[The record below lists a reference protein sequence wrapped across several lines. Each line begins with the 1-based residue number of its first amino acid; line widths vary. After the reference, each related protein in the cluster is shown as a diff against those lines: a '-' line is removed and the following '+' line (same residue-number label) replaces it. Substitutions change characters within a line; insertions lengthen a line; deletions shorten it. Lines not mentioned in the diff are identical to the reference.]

1 MDKTNI
7 NLDPNT
13 AQGIE
18 IKLSDGRVYS
28 IRDKATLDEIDE
40 EQEAIFLF
48 NNGEIYCGRSDG
60 QVDEDGEFV
69 LLKKGKKLGI
79 ALPFSRLAGWAY
91 ELPPRDPVEV
101 IREQVKEL
109 AEQAAKNFGI
119 DLLSVRLSRNDDGQ
133 ITDIA
138 LSYEEQDNSE
148 TEGGV

>member
-13 AQGIE
+13 SQGIE

-28 IRDKATLDEIDE
+28 LRDKATLDEIDE

-48 NNGEIYCGRSDG
+48 DNEEIYCGRSDG

-79 ALPFSRLAGWAY
+79 ALPFSRLVGWAY
-91 ELPPRDPVEV
+91 ELPPREPVEV
-101 IREQVKEL
+101 IREKVKEL

-119 DLLSVRLSRNDDGQ
+119 DLLSVRLSRDDDGH

-138 LSYEEQDNSE
+138 LSYEERDNSE